1 MKNGD
6 LYNIINF
13 YNARDFLN
21 GLWVIVFALGR
32 HVNLMLKQWSKT
44 ISSETEIDYEVILY
58 GMKVF
63 LNNLMGFLAITI
75 TASLAGC
82 LSNTL
87 AAYITAA
94 SIHIFSGGI
103 HAKNP
108 IICYISGT
116 LIFVGIGLISPFL
129 RLINE
134 HNLLAVLFVSV
145 VSLVIFILFA
155 PVDTPN
161 KPIKT
166 MDREKL
172 RRLTLI
178 TWGFWTGLLIIVATK
193 IIPISS
199 SLITSS
205 TLGMLATSLKLII
218 KNKGGEYE

>member
-1 MKNGD
+1 
-6 LYNIINF
+6 
-13 YNARDFLN
+13 
-21 GLWVIVFALGR
+21 
-32 HVNLMLKQWSKT
+32 MLKQWSKT

-63 LNNLMGFLAITI
+63 LNNLMGFLTITI

-82 LSNTL
+82 LFNTL

-94 SIHIFSGGI
+94 SIRIFAGGI
-103 HAKNP
+103 HAKSP

-116 LIFVGIGLISPFL
+116 LLFVGIGLISPFL
-129 RLINE
+129 RIINE

-161 KPIKT
+161 KPIKP
-166 MDREKL
+166 MDKEKL

-178 TWGFWTGLLIIVATK
+178 AWGFWTGLLIIGAIK
-193 IIPISS
+193 FPINSI
-199 SLITSS
+199 LITSS

-218 KNKGGEYE
+218 KNKGGRYE

>member
-1 MKNGD
+1 
-6 LYNIINF
+6 
-13 YNARDFLN
+13 
-21 GLWVIVFALGR
+21 
-32 HVNLMLKQWSKT
+32 MLEQWSKS
-44 ISSETEIDYEVILY
+44 ISNETEIDYEVILY

-63 LNNLMGFLAITI
+63 LNNLMGFLTIAI
-75 TASLAGC
+75 TASLVGC

-94 SIHIFSGGI
+94 SIRIFAGGM
-103 HAKNP
+103 HAKSP
-108 IICYISGT
+108 ITCFICGT
-116 LIFVGIGLISPFL
+116 LTYVGIGLISPFL

-134 HNLLAVLFVSV
+134 HNLLIVLFVSV

-178 TWGFWTGLLIIVATK
+178 AWGFWTSLLIIGASK
-193 IIPISS
+193 IFPIGSTI
-199 SLITSS
+199 ITSS
-205 TLGMLATSLKLII
+205 TLGMLATSLMLVI
-218 KNKGGEYE
+218 KKGGEYK

>member
-1 MKNGD
+1 
-6 LYNIINF
+6 
-13 YNARDFLN
+13 
-21 GLWVIVFALGR
+21 
-32 HVNLMLKQWSKT
+32 MLKQWSKT

-63 LNNLMGFLAITI
+63 FNNLIGFLTIAI
-75 TASLAGC
+75 TASLVGC
-82 LSNTL
+82 LFNTL

-94 SIHIFSGGI
+94 SIRIFAGGI

-108 IICYISGT
+108 INCYISGT
-116 LIFVGIGLISPFL
+116 LIFVGIGFISPFL

-134 HNLLAVLFVSV
+134 HNLLAVLFVSA

-166 MDREKL
+166 MEREKL

-178 TWGFWTGLLIIVATK
+178 AWGFWTGLLIIGAIKV
-193 IIPISS
+193 PISS

-218 KNKGGEYE
+218 KNKGGE